1 MTNKI
6 QRTTS
11 SIAFIQKALYYEV
24 TPTFTKVKGQFINL
38 KDQRSAEKKALLS
51 HLKDHRF
58 RLRKLLKGHSAS
70 AESLHNIL
78 ISRFF
83 EIICFKVLAT
93 LRQEN
98 TKQLICKNKKLHNLK
113 IMFNKSPKDK
123 YNITVLNLS
132 SGSLDLSPLKY
143 GLHQRQT
150 VRSCQV

>member
-24 TPTFTKVKGQFINL
+24 TPTFAKVKSQFINL
-38 KDQRSAEKKALLS
+38 KDQHSAEKVLLS
-51 HLKDHRF
+51 HLKVHRF

-78 ISRFF
+78 NSRFF
-83 EIICFKVLAT
+83 EIIYFKVLAT

-113 IMFNKSPKDK
+113 IKFNRSPKDK

-132 SGSLDLSPLKY
+132 SGSFGFIIAKIWFTSETNSP
-143 GLHQRQT
+143 
-150 VRSCQV
+150 

>member
-11 SIAFIQKALYYEV
+11 SIAFIKKALYYEV

-78 ISRFF
+78 NSRFF

-93 LRQEN
+93 LWQEN
-98 TKQLICKNKKLHNLK
+98 TKQLICRNKK
-113 IMFNKSPKDK
+113 
-123 YNITVLNLS
+123 TA
-132 SGSLDLSPLKY
+132 
-143 GLHQRQT
+143 
-150 VRSCQV
+150 